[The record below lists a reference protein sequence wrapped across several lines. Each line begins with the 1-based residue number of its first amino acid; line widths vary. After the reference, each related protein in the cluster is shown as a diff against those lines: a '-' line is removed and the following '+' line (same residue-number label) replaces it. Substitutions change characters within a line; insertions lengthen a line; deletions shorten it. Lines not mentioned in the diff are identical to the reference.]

1 MRYSTSSEG
10 LRALAERPLQET
22 DGEVDTTEPDLQGEV
37 LAEEGGVPTFDS
49 SISGDDD
56 SGGAAESDASEETD
70 VSGEIGGDIS
80 VPPPV
85 SGFQ

>member
-1 MRYSTSSEG
+1 MTVAVRLSQTI
-10 LRALAERPLQET
+10 Q
-22 DGEVDTTEPDLQGEV
+22 
-37 LAEEGGVPTFDS
+37 
-49 SISGDDD
+49 
-56 SGGAAESDASEETD
+56 ETD